1 MAEETDFGVYT
12 FLYKNINDSIINTVF
27 SQILRISGIIQAPLS
42 VAMTLYIVLYG
53 WMILRG
59 DVDEPMTA
67 FLKRCLKL
75 AIIWYVLIKPLF
87 FWQIFGKVMLHTLP
101 NDIITAIT
109 GKLAGNPVDAYAS
122 HGFQA
127 AGNMWRAAEWYEI
140 GTILFAGI
148 VVISTALSSVA
159 AFFIFAMSDMAT
171 AMLLILAPF
180 FICLLLYERTNRW
193 FEGWLSALVTF
204 VLLKILLISLL
215 SLVHKILEDMMKL
228 SDGWETMVLGVNV
241 LIVYFVG
248 FFIFLKLYD
257 IAASIGGGPVMSG
270 MGATANAGIK
280 AYKRFQERR
289 KVGQQEKQSNQSSSG
304 SYAYAGSSG
313 SAPAAPSSSTGSA
326 GTNKAANTGKS
337 GGSSAPSTSSEG
349 PPSYT
354 APISS
359 ARSVPGAWRTSS
371 FSLSFEEPV
380 GELGGYSGSAGLTG
394 GASKPRNSTRTRRL
408 LTPSAT
414 PAGSAATSSTPG
426 NPGAYGGT
434 ASPGSTGSSNPT
446 GEASKSSGSTQSTS
460 PSGSSNSSKSSETS
474 GSSGSSG
481 SSGLSSGSSGSST

>member
-59 DVDEPMTA
+59 DVEEPMTVS
-67 FLKRCLKL
+67 LKRCLKL

-193 FEGWLSALVTF
+193 FDGWLSALVTF

-289 KVGQQEKQSNQSSSG
+289 RVGQQEKQSNQSSSG
-304 SYAYAGSSG
+304 SYTYAGSSG

-326 GTNKAANTGKS
+326 GTNKASNTGKS
-337 GGSSAPSTSSEG
+337 GGSSAPSTSSEE

-359 ARSVPGAWRTSS
+359 ALSVPGATTTSMS
-371 FSLSFEEPV
+371 ISIGGQPV
-380 GELGGYSGSAGLTG
+380 VYGLE
-394 GASKPRNSTRTRRL
+394 AAKENSSKPGYSTRTRR

-414 PAGSAATSSTPG
+414 PAESAATSSTPG
-426 NPGAYGGT
+426 NPGTYGRP
-434 ASPGSTGSSNPT
+434 SSTGSS
-446 GEASKSSGSTQSTS
+446 GSL
-460 PSGSSNSSKSSETS
+460 GSSKTSEYS
-474 GSSGSSG
+474 ESSGSSQPSNSSREVASSSQSTQSAG
-481 SSGLSSGSSGSST
+481 SAGASSPPPSSESSGSSGSST

>member
-75 AIIWYVLIKPLF
+75 AIIWYVIIKPLF

-140 GTILFAGI
+140 GTILFAVL

-313 SAPAAPSSSTGSA
+313 SASAAPSSSTGSA
-326 GTNKAANTGKS
+326 GTNKAVNNNKQTT
-337 GGSSAPSTSSEG
+337 PTTSSEQIQ
-349 PPSYT
+349 SYT

-359 ARSVPGAWRTSS
+359 AMSV
-371 FSLSFEEPV
+371 
-380 GELGGYSGSAGLTG
+380 
-394 GASKPRNSTRTRRL
+394 
-408 LTPSAT
+408 PSAT
-414 PAGSAATSSTPG
+414 ITSMSISIGGQPVVYGSEAAKVNSSKPGDSTRVRRLTPVANSAGSAAISNPTG
-426 NPGAYGGT
+426 NPGTYGM
-434 ASPGSTGSSNPT
+434 PPSTGSSGNL
-446 GEASKSSGSTQSTS
+446 GSSKTQETIKQSTV
-460 PSGSSNSSKSSETS
+460 
-474 GSSGSSG
+474 
-481 SSGLSSGSSGSST
+481 GLNDDFC